1 MLKKMAISL
10 LGIAILILTMMCI
23 PSKAV
28 EEGLEAQEMIG
39 TNLIQQKL
47 GANYTEVRTYRT
59 GSIPNYAYCAAKGGT
74 LHANT
79 RPRTTI
85 SYIDI
90 SGTYKKYI
98 RGSYPD
104 GYNSNLYKENSKRLL
119 APNTTPAKNKVNEIL
134 STPYLKDAVTYLFAI
149 PKSNVTQN
157 YVWTEIVNFGNRVNE
172 DNGAEATRLEKEIE
186 EYHKV
191 YMATSDA
198 QKATLSAD
206 TSKQQAVQE
215 GQTTTIGP
223 LSINYYRYN
232 LNADDQKF
240 VVPLAGIGT
249 VRDNSNGYRY
259 PQGDSITGSQAS
271 GSVIKDRFEYNENSY
286 EAIQLYDANGNLID
300 KSNWNIRFADEAAH
314 DRYQAQYGDTDNKYS
329 APYPNEEF
337 YIEVNNGIVASK
349 MVVTSYYTKMDL
361 VYLTIYKP
369 SGTSRAQELLYAE
382 VEITYP
388 TNTIEIP
395 LEEPQK
401 YEGEISGTVWLDAE
415 TGKALDANGLME
427 IQPGGDSALAGV
439 NVYLYKVGETNPV
452 KGPIKT
458 DTNGQY
464 RFTNLPAGE
473 YYVVFE
479 YDGMTLSSTK
489 IIDAINGS
497 KAEESI
503 NDRIAFNNKF
513 NEIRKDVAIG
523 TGGENTSLAYEF
535 TMGNENTLAES
546 NLITKLNGEDVYKI
560 TARTNNNITL
570 SEPDGMKVGNI
581 NLGLAERFESDFAIM
596 QDITKSEVYY
606 QGNLIKEETYN
617 KRNQNSLT
625 NIELTAEE
633 LLSFSKELSVSANTL
648 SAYRAMSYSLG
659 LSEIYD
665 EAAKTN
671 PDLSEQEILA
681 NAELYLSYKIVV
693 LNQSEQATGRVNQI
707 LEHMDTGYSLV
718 EITDGEGNAITNY
731 TIDGNTIRIA
741 GLGDEEL
748 APNRIMELHLRFKVD
763 LPSIFANA
771 QTVNK
776 VCTAEINSYSFNT
789 NSTDNNY
796 IKFVNARIDRDSQP
810 ENADLN
816 NIYSFE
822 DDTDSAPRIGLSIV
836 EGRKVSG
843 YVWED
848 VNKDGIKDDSE
859 PIIPD
864 VTVQLKN
871 GNTVVSSTTTGEDG
885 SYQFKDLAAGN
896 YQVEF
901 RYGDTVEGVKLKN
914 GKSYNGQ
921 AFESTIVGLDSHAV
935 DNVARRA
942 EVINNCKTI
951 NKEMATILTSPYA
964 DPLVEADL
972 QRLVELTYMTA
983 QTDPISILEIHD
995 NATTRGIN
1003 LGLKERPETKIT
1015 VDKRVKEI
1023 KVTLTTGEVFAHVT
1037 IDENG
1042 NKTSLEGYDIIKQVP
1057 ASNLNEGSYEI
1068 ELAEELTNGANVEIK
1083 YDIIVKNESEAGA
1096 VKVTKLFDYV
1106 SDGARF
1112 ESEGN
1117 TTNWVILTEDERKAS
1132 VYDNVDN
1139 NVIVS
1144 TDALKDTVL
1153 EVGQTAT
1160 VEITVKAE
1168 LSSAIRALNYV
1179 NVSEVGEYETETGTK
1194 DPGTD
1199 PGDKEGHDTG
1209 TSEEIIVHPPTG
1221 TTQTYYL
1228 LALVILLALIN
1239 GIILIKKKV
1248 INK

>member
-1 MLKKMAISL
+1 MLKKMALSL

-23 PSKAV
+23 PSKAAD
-28 EEGLEAQEMIG
+28 GLEVEEMIG

-59 GSIPNYAYCAAKGGT
+59 GSIPNYAYCASKGGT
-74 LHANT
+74 LHANSN
-79 RPRTTI
+79 PKTTI

-98 RGSYPD
+98 RGTYPN
-104 GYNSNLYKENSKRLL
+104 GYYTNLYAGNSKRLV
-119 APNTTPAKNKVNEIL
+119 ASNTQTAIDKVNEIL
-134 STPYLKDAVTYLFAI
+134 SDSTLKDAVTYLFAI

-157 YVWTEIVNFGNRVNE
+157 YVWTKIVNFGNNVSE

-186 EYHKV
+186 EYHKI
-191 YMATSDA
+191 YMATSDS
-198 QKATLSAD
+198 QKATLSAN
-206 TSKQQAVQE
+206 TSNQQAVQE

-232 LNADDQKF
+232 LNADDQNLT
-240 VVPLAGIGT
+240 VPLAGIGT

-271 GSVIKDRFEYNENSY
+271 GSIIKDRYEFNANSY
-286 EAIQLYDANGNLID
+286 DAIQLYDVNGNLID
-300 KSNWNIRFADEAAH
+300 KSNWNIRFVDEAAH
-314 DRYQAQYGDTDNKYS
+314 AQYQAQYGDTDAKYA

-337 YIEVNNGIVASK
+337 YIEVNNGIIASK

-369 SGTSRAQELLYAE
+369 SGTPRAQELLYAE
-382 VEITYP
+382 VEINYP

-395 LEEPQK
+395 LEEPKQ

-415 TGKALDANGLME
+415 TGKALEANGLME

-439 NVYLYKVGETNPV
+439 NVYLYKVGETVPV
-452 KGPIKT
+452 KGPVKS
-458 DTNGQY
+458 DANGQY
-464 RFTNLPAGE
+464 RFTNLPEGE

-489 IIDAINGS
+489 IVDAINGS
-497 KAEESI
+497 KAEENI

-523 TGGENTSLAYEF
+523 TGGENTALDYEF
-535 TMGNENTLAES
+535 TMGSENTLAES
-546 NLITKLNGEDVYKI
+546 SLITKLNGEDVYKI
-560 TARTNNNITL
+560 TAKTINNITL
-570 SEPDGMKVGNI
+570 SESGGMKVENI

-659 LSEIYD
+659 LSEIFD
-665 EAAKTN
+665 EGAKTN
-671 PDLSEQEILA
+671 ANLSQQEMLA

-693 LNQSEQATGRVNQI
+693 LNQSEQATGRVNEI
-707 LEHMDTGYSLV
+707 LEHMDSGYSLV
-718 EITDGEGNAITNY
+718 EITDGDGNAITNY
-731 TIDGNTIRIA
+731 TIDGNTIRIS
-741 GLGDEEL
+741 GLGDKEL
-748 APNRIMELHLRFKVD
+748 APNRIMELHLKFKVD
-763 LPSIFANA
+763 LPNIFANT
-771 QTVNK
+771 QTVSK
-776 VCTAEINSYSFNT
+776 VCTAEISSYSFNT
-789 NSTDNNY
+789 NSQDSNY

-810 ENADLN
+810 ENVDLN

-822 DDTDSAPRIGLSIV
+822 DDTDSAPRIGVSIV

-859 PIIPD
+859 PVIPD

-871 GNTVVSSTTTGEDG
+871 GDTVVASTTTEEDG
-885 SYQFKDLAAGN
+885 SYLFKDLASGN

-921 AFESTIVGLDSHAV
+921 AFESTTKGIDSHAV
-935 DNVARRA
+935 DNAARRA

-951 NKEMATILTSPYA
+951 NKEIATILTSPYA
-964 DPLVEADL
+964 NPLVEADL
-972 QRLVELTYMTA
+972 QRLVEIAYMTA
-983 QTDPISILEIHD
+983 QTDQISVLEIHD

-1003 LGLKERPETKIT
+1003 LGLKERPATKIT

-1042 NKTSLEGYDIIKQVP
+1042 NKTSLEGYDVIKQVP

-1083 YDIIVKNESEAGA
+1083 YDIIVKNESEQGS
-1096 VKVTKLFDYV
+1096 VRVTKLFDYV

-1112 ESEGN
+1112 ESEGSSI
-1117 TTNWVILTEDERKAS
+1117 NWVILTEDERKAS
-1132 VYDNVDN
+1132 VYDSVDN

-1160 VEITVKAE
+1160 AEITVKAE

-1194 DPGTD
+1194 DPETD

-1209 TSEEIIVHPPTG
+1209 TSEEIVVHPPTG
-1221 TTQTYYL
+1221 TTPTYYL
-1228 LALVILLALIN
+1228 LALVILLIFIN
-1239 GIILIKKKV
+1239 GIILIQKKAM
-1248 INK
+1248 NK

>member
-1 MLKKMAISL
+1 MLKKMALSL

-28 EEGLEAQEMIG
+28 DGLEVEEMIG

-74 LHANT
+74 LHANLN
-79 RPRTTI
+79 PKTTI
-85 SYIDI
+85 SYLDI

-98 RGSYPD
+98 RGSYPN
-104 GYNSNLYKENSKRLL
+104 GYNSNLYAQNSKRLL
-119 APNTTPAKNKVNEIL
+119 ASNTDPARNKVNQIL

-149 PKSNVTQN
+149 PKSDVTQN
-157 YVWTEIVNFGNRVNE
+157 YVWTEIVNFGNSANE

-186 EYHKV
+186 EYHQI

-198 QKATLSAD
+198 QKATLSAN

-232 LNADDQKF
+232 LNADNQNLT
-240 VVPLAGIGT
+240 VPLAGIGT

-271 GSVIKDRFEYNENSY
+271 GSVIKDRFEYNANSY

-314 DRYQAQYGDTDNKYS
+314 DRYQAQYGDTDAKYS

-458 DTNGQY
+458 DANGQY
-464 RFTNLPAGE
+464 RFTNLSAGE

-570 SEPDGMKVGNI
+570 SEPNGMKVGNI
-581 NLGLAERFESDFAIM
+581 NLGLAERYESDFAIM

-617 KRNQNSLT
+617 KRNQNNLT
-625 NIELTAEE
+625 NIELTADE

-659 LSEIYD
+659 LSEIFD
-665 EAAKTN
+665 EATKTN
-671 PDLSEQEILA
+671 GNLSQQEMLA

-693 LNQSEQATGRVNQI
+693 LNQSEQATGRVNEI
-707 LEHMDTGYSLV
+707 LEHMDAGFSLDK
-718 EITDGEGNAITNY
+718 ITDAEGNEINTY
-731 TIDGNTIRIA
+731 TIEGNTIRIS

-796 IKFVNARIDRDSQP
+796 IKFVNAKIDRDSQP

-822 DDTDSAPRIGLSIV
+822 DDTDSAPRIGLTIV

-859 PIIPD
+859 PVIPD

-871 GNTVVSSTTTGEDG
+871 GDTVVSSTTTGEDG

-921 AFESTIVGLDSHAV
+921 GFESTIVGLDSHAV
-935 DNVARRA
+935 DNMARRA
-942 EVINNCKTI
+942 EVINNCKII
-951 NKEMATILTSPYA
+951 NKEMSTILTSPYA
-964 DPLVEADL
+964 NPLVDADL

-983 QTDPISILEIHD
+983 QTDQISVLEIHD

-1132 VYDNVDN
+1132 VYDDVDN

>member
-1 MLKKMAISL
+1 MLKKMALSL

-28 EEGLEAQEMIG
+28 DGLEVEEMIG

-47 GANYTEVRTYRT
+47 GANYTEVRNYRT
-59 GSIPNYAYCAAKGGT
+59 GSIPNYAYCASKGGT
-74 LHANT
+74 LHANSN
-79 RPRTTI
+79 PQTTI
-85 SYIDI
+85 NYIDI

-98 RGSYPD
+98 RGTYPN
-104 GYNSNLYKENSKRLL
+104 GYYTNLYAGNSKRLV
-119 APNTTPAKNKVNEIL
+119 ASNTEPAIDKVNKIL
-134 STPYLKDAVTYLFAI
+134 SDSTLKDAVTYLFAI

-157 YVWTEIVNFGNRVNE
+157 YVWTKIVNFGNNVAE
-172 DNGAEATRLEKEIE
+172 DNGAEATRLKKEIE
-186 EYHKV
+186 EYHKT
-191 YMATSDA
+191 YMATSDS
-198 QKATLSAD
+198 QKATLSANT
-206 TSKQQAVQE
+206 TSQQAVQE

-232 LNADDQKF
+232 LNSDDQNLT
-240 VVPLAGIGT
+240 VPLAGIGT

-259 PQGDSITGSQAS
+259 PQGDNITGSQAS
-271 GSVIKDRFEYNENSY
+271 GSVIKDRFEFNANSY
-286 EAIQLYDANGNLID
+286 DAIQLYDVNGNLID
-300 KSNWNIRFADEAAH
+300 KANWNIRFADEAAH
-314 DRYQAQYGDTDNKYS
+314 DRYQAQYGDTDNTYA

-337 YIEVNNGIVASK
+337 YIEVNNGIIASK
-349 MVVTSYYTKMDL
+349 MVVTSYYTQMDL

-369 SGTSRAQELLYAE
+369 SGTPRAQELLYAE
-382 VEITYP
+382 VEINYP

-395 LEEPQK
+395 LEEPKQ

-415 TGKALDANGLME
+415 TGKALEANGLME

-439 NVYLYKVGETNPV
+439 NVYLYKVGETAPV
-452 KGPIKT
+452 KGPFKS
-458 DTNGQY
+458 DVNGKY
-464 RFTNLPAGE
+464 RFTNLPEGE

-489 IIDAINGS
+489 IVDAINGS
-497 KAEESI
+497 KAEENI

-523 TGGENTSLAYEF
+523 TGGENTALAYEF

-546 NLITKLNGEDVYKI
+546 SLITKLNGENVYKI
-560 TARTNNNITL
+560 TARTLNNITL
-570 SEPDGMKVGNI
+570 SESGGMKVGNI
-581 NLGLAERFESDFAIM
+581 NLGLAERYESDFAIM

-659 LSEIYD
+659 LSEIFD
-665 EAAKTN
+665 EGAKTN
-671 PDLSEQEILA
+671 TNLSQQEMLA

-693 LNQSEQATGRVNQI
+693 LNQSEQATGRVNEI
-707 LEHMDTGYSLV
+707 LEHMDSGYSLV
-718 EITDGEGNAITNY
+718 EITDGDGNAITNY
-731 TIDGNTIRIA
+731 TIEGNTIRIS
-741 GLGDEEL
+741 GLGDKEL
-748 APNRIMELHLRFKVD
+748 APNRIMELHLKFKVD
-763 LPSIFANA
+763 LPNIFANT

-776 VCTAEINSYSFNT
+776 VCTAEINSFSFNT
-789 NSTDNNY
+789 NSQDSNY

-810 ENADLN
+810 ENVDLN
-816 NIYSFE
+816 NTYSYE

-843 YVWED
+843 FVWED
-848 VNKDGIKDDSE
+848 VNKDGIKNESE
-859 PIIPD
+859 PTIPG
-864 VTVQLKN
+864 VTVLLKN
-871 GNTVVSSTTTGEDG
+871 GDTEVASTTTEEDG
-885 SYQFKDLAAGN
+885 SYVLKDLAAGN

-921 AFESTIVGLDSHAV
+921 AFESTIVGIDSHAV
-935 DNVARRA
+935 DNATRRD

-951 NKEMATILTSPYA
+951 NKEIATILTSPYA

-972 QRLVELTYMTA
+972 QRLVELAYMTA
-983 QTDPISILEIHD
+983 QTDQISVLEIHD

-1003 LGLKERPETKIT
+1003 LGLKERPSTKIT

-1042 NKTSLEGYDIIKQVP
+1042 NKTSLEGYDVIKQVP
-1057 ASNLNEGSYEI
+1057 AINLNEGSYEI

-1083 YDIIVKNESEAGA
+1083 YDIIVKNESEQGS
-1096 VKVTKLFDYV
+1096 VRVTKLFDYI

-1112 ESEGN
+1112 ESEGSS
-1117 TTNWVILTEDERKAS
+1117 TNWVILTEDERKDS
-1132 VYDNVDN
+1132 VYDSVDN

-1160 VEITVKAE
+1160 AEITVKAE

-1194 DPGTD
+1194 DPETE
-1199 PGDKEGHDTG
+1199 PGDKEGQDTG

-1221 TTQTYYL
+1221 TTPTYYL
-1228 LALVILLALIN
+1228 LALVILLIFIN
-1239 GIILIKKKV
+1239 GIILIQKKAM
-1248 INK
+1248 NK

>member
-1 MLKKMAISL
+1 MLKKMALSL

-23 PSKAV
+23 PSKAAD
-28 EEGLEAQEMIG
+28 GLEVEEMIG

-59 GSIPNYAYCAAKGGT
+59 GSIPNYAYCASKGGT
-74 LHANT
+74 LHANSN
-79 RPRTTI
+79 PKTTI

-98 RGSYPD
+98 RGTYPN
-104 GYNSNLYKENSKRLL
+104 GYYTNLYAENSKRLV
-119 APNTTPAKNKVNEIL
+119 ASNTETAIDKVNEIL
-134 STPYLKDAVTYLFAI
+134 SDSTLKDAVTYLFAI

-157 YVWTEIVNFGNRVNE
+157 YVWTKIVNFGNNVSE

-186 EYHKV
+186 EYHKI
-191 YMATSDA
+191 YMATSDS
-198 QKATLSAD
+198 QKATLSAN
-206 TSKQQAVQE
+206 TSNQQAVQE

-232 LNADDQKF
+232 LNADDQNLT
-240 VVPLAGIGT
+240 VPLAGIGT

-271 GSVIKDRFEYNENSY
+271 GSIIKDRYEFNANSY
-286 EAIQLYDANGNLID
+286 DAIQLYDVNGNLID
-300 KSNWNIRFADEAAH
+300 KSNWNIRFVDEAAH
-314 DRYQAQYGDTDNKYS
+314 DRYQAQYGDTDAKYA

-337 YIEVNNGIVASK
+337 YIEVNNGIIASK

-369 SGTSRAQELLYAE
+369 SGTPRAQELLYAE
-382 VEITYP
+382 VEINYP

-395 LEEPQK
+395 LEEPKQ

-415 TGKALDANGLME
+415 TGKALEANGLME

-439 NVYLYKVGETNPV
+439 NVYLYKVGETAPV
-452 KGPIKT
+452 KGPVKS
-458 DTNGQY
+458 DANGQY
-464 RFTNLPAGE
+464 RFTNLPEGE

-489 IIDAINGS
+489 IVDAINGS
-497 KAEESI
+497 KAEENI

-523 TGGENTSLAYEF
+523 TGGENTALAYEF
-535 TMGNENTLAES
+535 TMGSENTLAES
-546 NLITKLNGEDVYKI
+546 SLITKLNGEDVYKI
-560 TARTNNNITL
+560 TAKTMNNITL
-570 SEPDGMKVGNI
+570 SESGGMKVENI

-659 LSEIYD
+659 LSEIFD
-665 EAAKTN
+665 EGAKTN
-671 PDLSEQEILA
+671 ANLSQQEMLA

-693 LNQSEQATGRVNQI
+693 LNQSEQATGRVNEI
-707 LEHMDTGYSLV
+707 LEHMDSGYSLV
-718 EITDGEGNAITNY
+718 EITDGDGNAITNY
-731 TIDGNTIRIA
+731 TIDGNTIRIS
-741 GLGDEEL
+741 GLGDKEL
-748 APNRIMELHLRFKVD
+748 APNRIMELHLKFKVD
-763 LPSIFANA
+763 LPNIFANT
-771 QTVNK
+771 QTVSK
-776 VCTAEINSYSFNT
+776 VCTAEISSYSFNT
-789 NSTDNNY
+789 NSQDSNY

-810 ENADLN
+810 ENVDLN
-816 NIYSFE
+816 NIYSYE

-859 PIIPD
+859 PVIPD

-871 GNTVVSSTTTGEDG
+871 GDTVVASTTTEEDG
-885 SYQFKDLAAGN
+885 SYLFKDLASGN

-921 AFESTIVGLDSHAV
+921 AFESTTKGIDSHAV
-935 DNVARRA
+935 DNAARRA

-951 NKEMATILTSPYA
+951 NKEIATILTSPYA
-964 DPLVEADL
+964 NPLVEADL
-972 QRLVELTYMTA
+972 QRLVEIAYMTA
-983 QTDPISILEIHD
+983 QTDQISVLEIHD

-1003 LGLKERPETKIT
+1003 LGLKERPATKIT

-1042 NKTSLEGYDIIKQVP
+1042 NKTSLEGYDVIKQVP

-1083 YDIIVKNESEAGA
+1083 YDIIVKNESEQGS
-1096 VKVTKLFDYV
+1096 VRVTKLFDYV

-1112 ESEGN
+1112 ESEGSSI
-1117 TTNWVILTEDERKAS
+1117 NWVILTEDERKAS
-1132 VYDNVDN
+1132 VYDSVDN

-1160 VEITVKAE
+1160 AEITVKAE

-1194 DPGTD
+1194 DPETD

-1209 TSEEIIVHPPTG
+1209 TSEEIVVHPPTG
-1221 TTQTYYL
+1221 TTPTYYL
-1228 LALVILLALIN
+1228 LALVILLIFIN
-1239 GIILIKKKV
+1239 GIILIQKKAMSK
-1248 INK
+1248 

>member
-1 MLKKMAISL
+1 MLKKMALSL

-28 EEGLEAQEMIG
+28 DGLEVEEMIG

-47 GANYTEVRTYRT
+47 GANYTEVRNYRT
-59 GSIPNYAYCAAKGGT
+59 GSIPNYAYCASKGGT
-74 LHANT
+74 LHANSN
-79 RPRTTI
+79 PKTTI
-85 SYIDI
+85 NYIDI

-98 RGSYPD
+98 RGTYPN
-104 GYNSNLYKENSKRLL
+104 GYYTNLYAGNSKRLV
-119 APNTTPAKNKVNEIL
+119 ASNTEPAIDKVNKIL
-134 STPYLKDAVTYLFAI
+134 SDSTLKDAVTYLFAI

-157 YVWTEIVNFGNRVNE
+157 YVWTKIVNFGNNVAE
-172 DNGAEATRLEKEIE
+172 DNGAEATRLKKEIE
-186 EYHKV
+186 EYHKN
-191 YMATSDA
+191 YMATSDS
-198 QKATLSAD
+198 QKATLSANT
-206 TSKQQAVQE
+206 TSQQAVQE

-232 LNADDQKF
+232 LNSDDQNLT
-240 VVPLAGIGT
+240 VPLAGIGT

-259 PQGDSITGSQAS
+259 PQGDNITGSQAS
-271 GSVIKDRFEYNENSY
+271 GSVIKDRFEFNANSY
-286 EAIQLYDANGNLID
+286 DAIQLYDVNGNLID
-300 KSNWNIRFADEAAH
+300 KANWNIRFADEAAH
-314 DRYQAQYGDTDNKYS
+314 DRYQAQYGDTDNTYA

-337 YIEVNNGIVASK
+337 YIEVNNGIIASK
-349 MVVTSYYTKMDL
+349 MVVTSYYTQMDL

-369 SGTSRAQELLYAE
+369 SGTPRAQELLYAE
-382 VEITYP
+382 VEINYP

-395 LEEPQK
+395 LEEPKQ

-415 TGKALDANGLME
+415 TGKALEANGLME

-439 NVYLYKVGETNPV
+439 NVYLYKVGETAPV
-452 KGPIKT
+452 KGPFKS
-458 DTNGQY
+458 DVNGKY
-464 RFTNLPAGE
+464 RFTNLPEGE

-489 IIDAINGS
+489 IVDAINGS
-497 KAEESI
+497 KAEENI

-523 TGGENTSLAYEF
+523 TGGENTALAYEF

-546 NLITKLNGEDVYKI
+546 SLITKLNGENVYKI
-560 TARTNNNITL
+560 TARTLNNITL
-570 SEPDGMKVGNI
+570 SESGGMKVGNI
-581 NLGLAERFESDFAIM
+581 NLGLAERYESDFAIM

-659 LSEIYD
+659 LSEIFD
-665 EAAKTN
+665 EGAKTN
-671 PDLSEQEILA
+671 TNLSQQEMLA

-693 LNQSEQATGRVNQI
+693 LNQSEQATGRVNEI
-707 LEHMDTGYSLV
+707 LEHMDSGYSLV
-718 EITDGEGNAITNY
+718 EITDGDGNAITNY
-731 TIDGNTIRIA
+731 TIEGNTIRIS
-741 GLGDEEL
+741 GLGDKEL
-748 APNRIMELHLRFKVD
+748 APNRIMELHLKFKVD
-763 LPSIFANA
+763 LPNIFANT

-789 NSTDNNY
+789 NSQDSNY

-810 ENADLN
+810 ENVDLN
-816 NIYSFE
+816 NTYSYE

-843 YVWED
+843 FVWED
-848 VNKDGIKDDSE
+848 VNKDGIKNESE
-859 PIIPD
+859 PTIPG
-864 VTVQLKN
+864 VTVLLKN
-871 GNTVVSSTTTGEDG
+871 GDTEVASTTTEEDG
-885 SYQFKDLAAGN
+885 SYVLKDLAAGN

-921 AFESTIVGLDSHAV
+921 AFESTIVGIDSHAV
-935 DNVARRA
+935 DNATRRD

-951 NKEMATILTSPYA
+951 NKEIATILTSPYA

-972 QRLVELTYMTA
+972 QRLVELAYMTA
-983 QTDPISILEIHD
+983 QTDQISVLEIHD

-1003 LGLKERPETKIT
+1003 LGLKERPSTKIT

-1042 NKTSLEGYDIIKQVP
+1042 NKTSLEGYDVIKQVP
-1057 ASNLNEGSYEI
+1057 AINLNEGSYEI

-1083 YDIIVKNESEAGA
+1083 YDIIVKNESEQGS
-1096 VKVTKLFDYV
+1096 VRVTKLFDYI

-1112 ESEGN
+1112 ESEGSS
-1117 TTNWVILTEDERKAS
+1117 TNWVILTEDERKDS
-1132 VYDNVDN
+1132 VYDSVDN

-1160 VEITVKAE
+1160 AEITVKAE

-1194 DPGTD
+1194 DPETE
-1199 PGDKEGHDTG
+1199 PGDKEGQDTG

-1221 TTQTYYL
+1221 TTPTYYL
-1228 LALVILLALIN
+1228 LALVILLIFIN
-1239 GIILIKKKV
+1239 GIILIQKKAM
-1248 INK
+1248 NK

>member
-1 MLKKMAISL
+1 M
-10 LGIAILILTMMCI
+10 
-23 PSKAV
+23 
-28 EEGLEAQEMIG
+28 
-39 TNLIQQKL
+39 
-47 GANYTEVRTYRT
+47 
-59 GSIPNYAYCAAKGGT
+59 
-74 LHANT
+74 
-79 RPRTTI
+79 
-85 SYIDI
+85 
-90 SGTYKKYI
+90 
-98 RGSYPD
+98 
-104 GYNSNLYKENSKRLL
+104 
-119 APNTTPAKNKVNEIL
+119 
-134 STPYLKDAVTYLFAI
+134 
-149 PKSNVTQN
+149 
-157 YVWTEIVNFGNRVNE
+157 
-172 DNGAEATRLEKEIE
+172 
-186 EYHKV
+186 
-191 YMATSDA
+191 
-198 QKATLSAD
+198 
-206 TSKQQAVQE
+206 
-215 GQTTTIGP
+215 
-223 LSINYYRYN
+223 
-232 LNADDQKF
+232 
-240 VVPLAGIGT
+240 
-249 VRDNSNGYRY
+249 
-259 PQGDSITGSQAS
+259 
-271 GSVIKDRFEYNENSY
+271 
-286 EAIQLYDANGNLID
+286 
-300 KSNWNIRFADEAAH
+300 
-314 DRYQAQYGDTDNKYS
+314 
-329 APYPNEEF
+329 
-337 YIEVNNGIVASK
+337 
-349 MVVTSYYTKMDL
+349 
-361 VYLTIYKP
+361 
-369 SGTSRAQELLYAE
+369 
-382 VEITYP
+382 
-388 TNTIEIP
+388 
-395 LEEPQK
+395 
-401 YEGEISGTVWLDAE
+401 
-415 TGKALDANGLME
+415 
-427 IQPGGDSALAGV
+427 
-439 NVYLYKVGETNPV
+439 
-452 KGPIKT
+452 
-458 DTNGQY
+458 
-464 RFTNLPAGE
+464 
-473 YYVVFE
+473 
-479 YDGMTLSSTK
+479 
-489 IIDAINGS
+489 
-497 KAEESI
+497 
-503 NDRIAFNNKF
+503 
-513 NEIRKDVAIG
+513 AIG

-546 NLITKLNGEDVYKI
+546 SLITKLNGEDVYKI
-560 TARTNNNITL
+560 TAKTNNNITL
-570 SEPDGMKVGNI
+570 SEPNGMKVENI
-581 NLGLAERFESDFAIM
+581 NLGLAERYESDFAIM

-617 KRNQNSLT
+617 KRNQNNLT
-625 NIELTAEE
+625 NIELTADE

-659 LSEIYD
+659 LSEIFD
-665 EAAKTN
+665 EATKTN
-671 PDLSEQEILA
+671 ANLSQQEMLA

-693 LNQSEQATGRVNQI
+693 LNQSEQATGRVNEI
-707 LEHMDTGYSLV
+707 LEHMDAGFSLDK
-718 EITDGEGNAITNY
+718 ITDAEGNVINTY
-731 TIDGNTIRIA
+731 TIEGNTIRIS

-822 DDTDSAPRIGLSIV
+822 DDTDSAPRIGLTIV

-848 VNKDGIKDDSE
+848 LNKDGIKDDSE
-859 PIIPD
+859 PVIPD

-871 GNTVVSSTTTGEDG
+871 GDTVVSSTTTGEDG

-921 AFESTIVGLDSHAV
+921 VFESTIVGLDSHAV
-935 DNVARRA
+935 DNMARRA
-942 EVINNCKTI
+942 EVINNCKII
-951 NKEMATILTSPYA
+951 NKEMSTILTSPYA
-964 DPLVEADL
+964 DPLVDADL

-983 QTDPISILEIHD
+983 QTDQISVLEIHD

-1042 NKTSLEGYDIIKQVP
+1042 NKTSLEGYDAIKQVP

-1083 YDIIVKNESEAGA
+1083 YDIIVKNESEEGA
-1096 VKVTKLFDYV
+1096 VKVTKLFDYIN
-1106 SDGARF
+1106 DGVRF

-1117 TTNWVILTEDERKAS
+1117 TANWVILTEDERKAS

-1144 TDALKDTVL
+1144 TEALKDTVI

-1179 NVSEVGEYETETGTK
+1179 NISEVGEYETETGTK

-1221 TTQTYYL
+1221 TTPTYYL
-1228 LALVILLALIN
+1228 LILVILLIFIN
-1239 GIILIKKKV
+1239 GIILIKRKV

>member
-1 MLKKMAISL
+1 MLKKMALSL
-10 LGIAILILTMMCI
+10 LGIVILILTMMCI

-28 EEGLEAQEMIG
+28 EELEVEEMTG

-47 GANYTEVRTYRT
+47 GANYTKIEKYKT

-74 LHANT
+74 LHANLD
-79 RPRTTI
+79 PKTTI
-85 SYIDI
+85 RYIDI

-98 RGSYPD
+98 RGAYPD
-104 GYNSNLYKENSKRLL
+104 GYYTKLYAKNSKRLL
-119 APNTTPAKNKVNEIL
+119 APNTETARNKVNQIL

-149 PKSNVTQN
+149 PKSDVTQN
-157 YVWTEIVNFGNRVNE
+157 YVWTKIVNFGNSVNK
-172 DNGAEATRLEKEIE
+172 NNRAEAKRLKKEIE
-186 EYHKV
+186 EYHKI
-191 YMATSDA
+191 YMATSDS
-198 QKATLSAD
+198 QKATLSAN
-206 TSKQQAVQE
+206 TSNQKAVQE
-215 GQTTTIGP
+215 GQTTIIGP

-232 LNADDQKF
+232 LNSDDQNLT
-240 VVPLAGIGT
+240 VPLAGIGT

-271 GSVIKDRFEYNENSY
+271 GSIIKDRYEFNANSY
-286 EAIQLYDANGNLID
+286 DAIQLYDVNGNLID
-300 KSNWNIRFADEAAH
+300 KSNWNIRFVDEAAH
-314 DRYQAQYGDTDNKYS
+314 DRYQAQYGDTDAKYA

-337 YIEVNNGIVASK
+337 YIEVNNGIIASK

-369 SGTSRAQELLYAE
+369 SGTPRAQELLYAE
-382 VEITYP
+382 VEINYP

-395 LEEPQK
+395 LEEPKQ

-415 TGKALDANGLME
+415 TGKALEANGLME

-439 NVYLYKVGETNPV
+439 NVYLYKVGETVPIKGPV
-452 KGPIKT
+452 KS
-458 DTNGQY
+458 DDNGQY
-464 RFTNLPAGE
+464 RFTNLPEGE

-479 YDGMTLSSTK
+479 YDGMTLSTTK
-489 IIDAINGS
+489 IVDAINGS
-497 KAEESI
+497 KAEENI

-523 TGGENTSLAYEF
+523 TGGENTALDYEF
-535 TMGNENTLAES
+535 TMGSENTLAES
-546 NLITKLNGEDVYKI
+546 SLITKLNGEDVYKI
-560 TARTNNNITL
+560 TAKTINNITL
-570 SEPDGMKVGNI
+570 SESGGMKVGNI

-633 LLSFSKELSVSANTL
+633 LLSFSKELAVSANTL

-659 LSEIYD
+659 LSEIFD
-665 EAAKTN
+665 EGAKTN
-671 PDLSEQEILA
+671 ANLGQQEMLA

-693 LNQSEQATGRVNQI
+693 LNQSEQATGRVNEI
-707 LEHMDTGYSLV
+707 LEHMDSGYSLV
-718 EITDGEGNAITNY
+718 EITDGDGNAIANY
-731 TIDGNTIRIA
+731 TIDGNTIRIS
-741 GLGDEEL
+741 GLGDKEL
-748 APNRIMELHLRFKVD
+748 APNRIMELHLKFKVD
-763 LPSIFANA
+763 LPNIFANT
-771 QTVNK
+771 QTVSK
-776 VCTAEINSYSFNT
+776 VCTAEISSYSFNT
-789 NSTDNNY
+789 NSQDNNY

-810 ENADLN
+810 ENVDLN
-816 NIYSFE
+816 NIYSYE

-843 YVWED
+843 FVWED
-848 VNKDGIKDDSE
+848 VNKDGIKDGSE
-859 PIIPD
+859 PVIPD

-871 GNTVVSSTTTGEDG
+871 ENTVVSSTTTGEDG

-921 AFESTIVGLDSHAV
+921 AFESTIVGIDSHAV
-935 DNVARRA
+935 DNAARRA
-942 EVINNCKTI
+942 EVINNCKII
-951 NKEMATILTSPYA
+951 NKEIATILTSPYA
-964 DPLVEADL
+964 NPLVEADL
-972 QRLVELTYMTA
+972 QRLVEIAYMTA
-983 QTDPISILEIHD
+983 QTDQISVLEIHD

-1003 LGLKERPETKIT
+1003 LGLKERPATKVT

-1042 NKTSLEGYDIIKQVP
+1042 NKTSLEGYDVIKQVP

-1083 YDIIVKNESEAGA
+1083 YDIIVKNESEQGS
-1096 VKVTKLFDYV
+1096 VRVTKLFDYI

-1112 ESEGN
+1112 ESEGSS
-1117 TTNWVILTEDERKAS
+1117 TNWVILTEDERKAS
-1132 VYDNVDN
+1132 VYDSVDN

-1160 VEITVKAE
+1160 AEITVKAE

-1194 DPGTD
+1194 DPETD

-1221 TTQTYYL
+1221 TTPTYYL
-1228 LALVILLALIN
+1228 LALVILLIFIN
-1239 GIILIKKKV
+1239 GIILIRKKA

>member
-1 MLKKMAISL
+1 MLKKMALSL

-28 EEGLEAQEMIG
+28 DGLEVEEMIG

-47 GANYTEVRTYRT
+47 GANYTEVRNYRT
-59 GSIPNYAYCAAKGGT
+59 GSIPNYAYCASKGGT
-74 LHANT
+74 LHANSN
-79 RPRTTI
+79 PQTTI
-85 SYIDI
+85 NYIDI

-98 RGSYPD
+98 RGTYPN
-104 GYNSNLYKENSKRLL
+104 GYYTNLYAGNSKRLV
-119 APNTTPAKNKVNEIL
+119 ASNTEPAIDKVNKIL
-134 STPYLKDAVTYLFAI
+134 SDSTLKDAVTYLFAI

-157 YVWTEIVNFGNRVNE
+157 YVWTKIVNFGNNVAE
-172 DNGAEATRLEKEIE
+172 DNGAEATRLKKEIE
-186 EYHKV
+186 EYHKN
-191 YMATSDA
+191 YMATSDS
-198 QKATLSAD
+198 QKATLSANT
-206 TSKQQAVQE
+206 TSQQAVQE
-215 GQTTTIGP
+215 GQTTIIGP

-232 LNADDQKF
+232 LNSDDQNLT
-240 VVPLAGIGT
+240 VPLAGIGT

-271 GSVIKDRFEYNENSY
+271 GSVIKDRFEFNANSY
-286 EAIQLYDANGNLID
+286 DAIQLYDVNGNLID
-300 KSNWNIRFADEAAH
+300 KANWNIRFADEAAH
-314 DRYQAQYGDTDNKYS
+314 DRYQAQYGDTDNTYA

-337 YIEVNNGIVASK
+337 YIEVNNGIIASK
-349 MVVTSYYTKMDL
+349 MVVTSYYTQMDL

-369 SGTSRAQELLYAE
+369 SGTPRAQELLYAE
-382 VEITYP
+382 VEINYP

-395 LEEPQK
+395 LEEPKQ

-415 TGKALDANGLME
+415 TGKALEANGLME

-439 NVYLYKVGETNPV
+439 NVYLYKVGETAPV
-452 KGPIKT
+452 KGPFKS
-458 DTNGQY
+458 DVNGKY
-464 RFTNLPAGE
+464 RFTNLPEGE

-489 IIDAINGS
+489 IVDAINGS
-497 KAEESI
+497 KAEENI

-523 TGGENTSLAYEF
+523 TGGENTALAYEF

-546 NLITKLNGEDVYKI
+546 SLITKLNGENVYKI
-560 TARTNNNITL
+560 TARTLNNITL
-570 SEPDGMKVGNI
+570 SESGGMKVGNI
-581 NLGLAERFESDFAIM
+581 NLGLAERYESDFAIM

-659 LSEIYD
+659 LSEIFD
-665 EAAKTN
+665 EGAKTN
-671 PDLSEQEILA
+671 TNLSQQEMLA

-693 LNQSEQATGRVNQI
+693 LNQSEQATGRVNEI
-707 LEHMDTGYSLV
+707 LEHMDSGYSLV
-718 EITDGEGNAITNY
+718 EITDGDGNAITNY
-731 TIDGNTIRIA
+731 TIEGNTIRIS
-741 GLGDEEL
+741 GLGDKEL
-748 APNRIMELHLRFKVD
+748 APNRIMELHLKFKVD
-763 LPSIFANA
+763 LPNIFANT

-789 NSTDNNY
+789 NSQDSNY

-810 ENADLN
+810 ENVDLN
-816 NIYSFE
+816 NTYSYE

-843 YVWED
+843 FVWED
-848 VNKDGIKDDSE
+848 VNKDGIKNESE
-859 PIIPD
+859 PTIPG
-864 VTVQLKN
+864 VTVLLKN
-871 GNTVVSSTTTGEDG
+871 GDTEVASTTTEEDG
-885 SYQFKDLAAGN
+885 SYVLKDLAAGN

-921 AFESTIVGLDSHAV
+921 AFESTIVGIDSHAV
-935 DNVARRA
+935 DNATRRD

-951 NKEMATILTSPYA
+951 NKEIATILTSPYA

-972 QRLVELTYMTA
+972 QRLVELAYMTA
-983 QTDPISILEIHD
+983 QTDQISVLEIHD

-1003 LGLKERPETKIT
+1003 LGLKERPSTKIT

-1042 NKTSLEGYDIIKQVP
+1042 NKTSLEGYDVIKQVP
-1057 ASNLNEGSYEI
+1057 AINLNEGSYEI

-1083 YDIIVKNESEAGA
+1083 YDIIVKNESEQGS
-1096 VKVTKLFDYV
+1096 VRVTKLFDYI

-1112 ESEGN
+1112 ESEGSS
-1117 TTNWVILTEDERKAS
+1117 TNWVILTEDERKDS
-1132 VYDNVDN
+1132 VYDSVDN

-1160 VEITVKAE
+1160 AEITVKAE

-1194 DPGTD
+1194 DPETE
-1199 PGDKEGHDTG
+1199 PGDKEGQDTG

-1221 TTQTYYL
+1221 TTPTYYL
-1228 LALVILLALIN
+1228 LALVILLIFIN
-1239 GIILIKKKV
+1239 GIILIQKKAM
-1248 INK
+1248 NK

>member
-1 MLKKMAISL
+1 MLKKMALSL

-28 EEGLEAQEMIG
+28 DGLEVEEMIG

-47 GANYTEVRTYRT
+47 GANYTEVKNYRT
-59 GSIPNYAYCAAKGGT
+59 GSIPNYAYCASKGGT
-74 LHANT
+74 LHANSN
-79 RPRTTI
+79 PKTTI
-85 SYIDI
+85 NYIDI

-98 RGSYPD
+98 RGTYPN
-104 GYNSNLYKENSKRLL
+104 GYYTNLYAGNSKRLV
-119 APNTTPAKNKVNEIL
+119 ASNTEPAIDKVNKIL
-134 STPYLKDAVTYLFAI
+134 SDSTLKDAVTYLFAI

-157 YVWTEIVNFGNRVNE
+157 YVWTKIVNFGNNVAE
-172 DNGAEATRLEKEIE
+172 DNGAEATRLKKEIE
-186 EYHKV
+186 EYHKN
-191 YMATSDA
+191 YMATSDS
-198 QKATLSAD
+198 QKATLSANT
-206 TSKQQAVQE
+206 TSQQAVQE

-232 LNADDQKF
+232 LNADDQNLT
-240 VVPLAGIGT
+240 VPLAGIGT

-271 GSVIKDRFEYNENSY
+271 GNVIKDRFEFNSNSY
-286 EAIQLYDANGNLID
+286 DAIQLYDVNGNLID
-300 KSNWNIRFADEAAH
+300 KANWNIRFADEAAH
-314 DRYQAQYGDTDNKYS
+314 DRYQAQYGDTDNTYA

-337 YIEVNNGIVASK
+337 YIEVNNGIIASK

-369 SGTSRAQELLYAE
+369 SGTPRAQELLYAE
-382 VEITYP
+382 VEINYP

-395 LEEPQK
+395 LEEPKQ
-401 YEGEISGTVWLDAE
+401 YEGEMSGTVWLDAE
-415 TGKALDANGLME
+415 TGKALEANGLME

-439 NVYLYKVGETNPV
+439 NVYLYKVGETAPV
-452 KGPIKT
+452 KGPFKS
-458 DTNGQY
+458 DVNGKY
-464 RFTNLPAGE
+464 RFTNLPEGE

-489 IIDAINGS
+489 IVDAINGS
-497 KAEESI
+497 KAEENL

-523 TGGENTSLAYEF
+523 TGGENTALAYEF

-546 NLITKLNGEDVYKI
+546 SLITKLNGEDVYKI
-560 TARTNNNITL
+560 TAKTMNNITL
-570 SEPDGMKVGNI
+570 SESGGMKVGNI
-581 NLGLAERFESDFAIM
+581 NLGLAERYESDFAIM

-659 LSEIYD
+659 LSEIFD
-665 EAAKTN
+665 EGAKTN
-671 PDLSEQEILA
+671 TNLSQQEMLA

-693 LNQSEQATGRVNQI
+693 LNQSEQATGRVNEI
-707 LEHMDTGYSLV
+707 LEHMDSGYSLV
-718 EITDGEGNAITNY
+718 EITDGDGNAITNY
-731 TIDGNTIRIA
+731 TIEGNTIRIS
-741 GLGDEEL
+741 GLGDKEL
-748 APNRIMELHLRFKVD
+748 APNRIMELHLKFKVD
-763 LPSIFANA
+763 LPNIFANT

-789 NSTDNNY
+789 DSQDNNY

-810 ENADLN
+810 ENVDLN
-816 NIYSFE
+816 NTYSYE

-843 YVWED
+843 FVWED
-848 VNKDGIKDDSE
+848 VNKDGIKNESE
-859 PIIPD
+859 PTIPG
-864 VTVQLKN
+864 VTVLLKN
-871 GNTVVSSTTTGEDG
+871 GDTEVASTTTEEDR
-885 SYQFKDLAAGN
+885 SYVLKDLAAGN

-921 AFESTIVGLDSHAV
+921 AFESTTKGIDSHAV
-935 DNVARRA
+935 DNATRRA

-951 NKEMATILTSPYA
+951 NKEIATILTSPYA
-964 DPLVEADL
+964 NPLVEADL
-972 QRLVELTYMTA
+972 QRLVEIAYMTA
-983 QTDPISILEIHD
+983 QTDQISVLEIHD

-1003 LGLKERPETKIT
+1003 LGLKERPATKIT

-1042 NKTSLEGYDIIKQVP
+1042 NKTSLEGYDVIKQVP

-1083 YDIIVKNESEAGA
+1083 YDIIVKNESEQGS
-1096 VKVTKLFDYV
+1096 VRVTKLFDYI

-1112 ESEGN
+1112 ESEGSS
-1117 TTNWVILTEDERKAS
+1117 TNWVILTEDERKAS
-1132 VYDNVDN
+1132 VYDSVDN

-1144 TDALKDTVL
+1144 TDAFKDTVL

-1160 VEITVKAE
+1160 AEITVKAE

-1194 DPGTD
+1194 DPETE
-1199 PGDKEGHDTG
+1199 PGDKEGQDTG

-1221 TTQTYYL
+1221 TTPTYYL
-1228 LALVILLALIN
+1228 LALVILLIFIN
-1239 GIILIKKKV
+1239 GIILIQKKAM
-1248 INK
+1248 NK